1 MKTDTNAMH
10 KRPWHI
16 KRLLAISIISISAPA
31 HANLSDTFSPYVAAG
46 YGYNSNMFLLQND
59 QAALTTLGTTDMSE
73 SFQSYAAGVNMKWRL
88 GRQLISGRAEVNKT
102 DFNTYKTLD
111 YDGHDLALKWD
122 WLVDGI
128 LQGDVGASEKLAL
141 APFLYTK
148 KPLANLLTTRKVFA
162 NGYVKLNNRWQI
174 KLGAEKI
181 QYINSDTTQQNN
193 DIDTDTY
200 NAGFRYLTPKG
211 NKLDFNSSVSN
222 GNFTSQST
230 PQNSYSQ
237 YDNGIGFDWV
247 ATGKTKIT
255 GKINY
260 TQRDYPNAQQQ
271 NYSGVTGRVAADWF
285 ITGKTTLNLA
295 LYREIN
301 TYITSTSNYSVL
313 QGISTQATWL
323 ATAKIAVKLS
333 AKHETSDYRN
343 TPHRLD
349 ELTTAGLGMT
359 YSVLRNTKL
368 DILAERGIRS
378 SNIDGNSYRYNSL
391 MLGLNHAF

>member
-1 MKTDTNAMH
+1 MH

-31 HANLSDTFSPYVAAG
+31 YADLSNTFSPYVAAG

-59 QAALTTLGTTDMSE
+59 QAALTNLGTTSMSE
-73 SFQSYAAGVNMKWRL
+73 SFQSYAAGVNMKWQL

-102 DFNTYKTLD
+102 NFNTYKTMD

-128 LQGDVGASEKLAL
+128 LQGDVGASEKLML

-162 NGYVKLNNRWQI
+162 NGNVKLNNRWQI
-174 KLGAEKI
+174 KLGAEKT
-181 QYINSDTTQQNN
+181 QNINSDTTQQNN
-193 DIDTDTY
+193 DIDIDTY
-200 NAGFRYLTPKG
+200 KTGFRYTTPKG
-211 NKLDFNSSVSN
+211 SKLDFNSSVSN
-222 GNFTSQST
+222 GNHTNQPT
-230 PQNSYSQ
+230 PQNSYTQ

-247 ATGKTKIT
+247 ATGKTKVT
-255 GKINY
+255 GEINY
-260 TQRDYPNAQQQ
+260 TQRDYPNTQQQ
-271 NYSGVTGRVAADWF
+271 NYSGITGRVAADWLV
-285 ITGKTTLNLA
+285 TGKTTLNFA

-301 TYITSTSNYSVL
+301 TYITNTSSYSVT
-313 QGISTQATWL
+313 QGISAQAAWL
-323 ATAKIAVKLS
+323 ATAKITVNLT
-333 AKHETSDYRN
+333 AKHDQIDFLN

-368 DILAERGIRS
+368 DILTERGIRDS
-378 SNIDGNSYRYNSL
+378 SIDGNSYRYNSL